1 MTADS
6 RLLEGKHNVLNV
18 VAKLAWDGELDEK
31 RDDIPYEMVPGP
43 IPTERCCIYKEREVI
58 RQRVKLAEG
67 IPATGI
73 VWGQHNNNIMQV
85 IFAACA
91 DCPISTYT
99 VTENCQN
106 CIGKPCLD
114 ACKFGAMQ
122 PGRYHSFIET
132 SKCKECGMCA
142 KACPYNA
149 IAHLTRPC
157 KNACEVNAITYEEN
171 GLCVI
176 DMDKCIRCGH
186 CIHACPF
193 GAIGT
198 LADIIPVIT
207 ALKDPSKKVY
217 LMAAPATEG
226 QHGEGITMNSWKE
239 AALKVGFDGFV
250 SVELGADAVA
260 AAEADEWAEAYA
272 EGKKKT
278 TSCCPAFVN
287 MINKHFPELSDCIST
302 TVSPM
307 CSMSRMIKAKEPD
320 AVTVFLGPCVS
331 KKSEAHE
338 FGIEGN
344 ADYVLTFSEI
354 DAIMKAA
361 GVELEPSEN
370 KHQEGSVY
378 GKNFAISGGVTAAAV
393 QSLKE
398 LGTEF
403 DARVN
408 IANGADECRLAL
420 NLLKHDKLTSDFIE
434 GMVCEGGCVNGPSHI
449 THIKDAGKARADLIG
464 QADDRA
470 VRANVAAHP
479 DLEGVKMHR

>member
-1 MTADS
+1 MTADA
-6 RLLEGKHNVLNV
+6 RLLEGKHNVLNM
-18 VAKLAWDGELDEK
+18 VAKLAWNGELDEK

-73 VWGQHNNNIMQV
+73 VYGNHNNNIMQV

-91 DCPISTYT
+91 DCPISTFT

-132 SKCKECGMCA
+132 SKCKECGICA

-157 KNACEVNAITYEEN
+157 KNSCSVNAITYEEN

-186 CIHACPF
+186 CIHSCPF

-198 LADIIPVIT
+198 LADIIPVIE
-207 ALKDPSKKVY
+207 ALKDPSRKVY

-226 QHGEGITMNSWKE
+226 QHGEGITMNSWRE
-239 AALKVGFDGFV
+239 AAAKVGFDGFI

-260 AAEADEWAEAYA
+260 ASEADEWAIAYK
-272 EGKKKT
+272 EGQKKT

-287 MINKHFPELSDCIST
+287 MINRHFPELKDCVST

-307 CSMSRMIKAKEPD
+307 CATSRMIKAKEPD

-338 FGIEGN
+338 FNIEGN
-344 ADYVLTFSEI
+344 ADYVLTYTEL

-361 GVELEPSEN
+361 GVELEPADN
-370 KHQEGSVY
+370 TYQEGSVY
-378 GKNFAISGGVTAAAV
+378 GKNFAVSGGVTAAAV

-408 IANGADECRLAL
+408 VANGADECRLAL

-434 GMVCEGGCVNGPSHI
+434 GMACEGGCVNGPSHR
-449 THIKDAGKARADLIG
+449 THFKAAAKNRAELIS
-464 QADDRA
+464 QADKRG
-470 VRANVAAHP
+470 VRSNIAEHH
-479 DLEGVKMHR
+479 DLDNVKMHR